1 MANMKNMKKNLK
13 HLIKC
18 PACQKKYQ
26 HRRTII
32 IEDSGDRTVFHLTC
46 QNCQTATLVFVSRNK
61 MGVVSLGMA
70 TDLSADDARVFFGKE
85 PITSDH
91 VIDVYEKLKKE
102 GVKLNSF
109 I

>member
-1 MANMKNMKKNLK
+1 M
-13 HLIKC
+13 
-18 PACQKKYQ
+18 
-26 HRRTII
+26 

-46 QNCQTATLVFVSRNK
+46 QNCQTATLVFVSRNR

-70 TDLSADDARVFFGKE
+70 TDLSADDARAFFGKE
-85 PITSDH
+85 PISSDY

-109 I
+109 V